1 MLSVR
6 AVCSSSRKGSDDAG
20 ERLESL
26 DEGMEMEGLE
36 GRDVMLDWERM
47 KVSSGTLS
55 SKLLGGSKWG
65 KWLGRGRSGGVV
77 Y

>member
-1 MLSVR
+1 MSSVR

-55 SKLLGGSKWG
+55 SKLLGGSKWHQ
-65 KWLGRGRSGGVV
+65 K
-77 Y
+77 